1 MKAAKARP
9 NKETKVSH
17 LTLFF
22 PITNKVGT
30 IGIYKFETRGLR
42 LVRVLTGCRLENP
55 K

>member
-9 NKETKVSH
+9 RKETKVSH

-22 PITNKVGT
+22 PITNTVGT
-30 IGIYKFETRGLR
+30 IGIYKFDTTGLR
-42 LVRVLTGCRLENP
+42 LVRVLTGCRMESR